1 MVLLCSL
8 RCVALA
14 AGAWLAS
21 SEFKA
26 IDFLPDVA
34 DCSATLTTPVHFEC
48 KGKLARDQKY
58 DVWKTSL
65 DFHFG
70 LLAEEE
76 WVTLRQQYT
85 APWAGI
91 GIFSG
96 WTPLFDGYDGEHQY
110 SIKDF
115 LPPTIRALDGYNFVE
130 EDEALPAGV
139 PLPPAPPSA
148 PRVYN
153 QTILV
158 PNCWATVCELLRTIA
173 QCRMDMT
180 TVYHDVYSTDDK
192 DAQRWAEEATT
203 IVPGPYTA
211 ADRRFGDVMLVF
223 LRDPQMKRA
232 ILQHAVIFV
241 DQDIV
246 FEKAG
251 SGSKNPYRL
260 IDLTTV
266 EKEWKPTLQGGLF
279 EWVLHR
285 PLLRNEHQKSFA
297 EQFSLLSMDVDER
310 WPQFW
315 QWPKELQATHTLGRS
330 DNPRNP
336 EEGVLGLTVMK
347 ARRYA
352 LKKTGSDW
360 APLLVSVPRVQDSVV
375 V

>member
-1 MVLLCSL
+1 MFL
-8 RCVALA
+8 RCLALA
-14 AGAWLAS
+14 AGLWLVSA
-21 SEFKA
+21 EFKA
-26 IDFLPDVA
+26 IDFLPDIT
-34 DCSATLTTPVHFEC
+34 DCNVTLTTPVHYQC
-48 KGKLARDQKY
+48 KGKQARDQKY
-58 DVWKTSL
+58 AVWKTSL

-70 LLAEEE
+70 LLAEEQ
-76 WVTLRQQYT
+76 WDMLRTQYT
-85 APWAGI
+85 APWAGPAI
-91 GIFSG
+91 VAGQTS
-96 WTPLFDGYDGEHQY
+96 LFDPYDSKHEY

-130 EDEALPAGV
+130 EDEPFPAGV
-139 PLPPAPPSA
+139 PLPPDPPSA
-148 PRVYN
+148 PRLYN
-153 QTILV
+153 KTVLV

-173 QCRMDMT
+173 QCRQDTT
-180 TVYHDVYSTDDK
+180 TVYYDVYSTDDK
-192 DAQRWAEEATT
+192 DAQRWAEETT
-203 IVPGPYTA
+203 TVVPGPYTES
-211 ADRRFGDVMLVF
+211 DRKFGDVMLVF
-223 LRDPQMKRA
+223 LKDQQMKRA
-232 ILQHAVIFV
+232 ILQHAVMFI

-260 IDLTTV
+260 IDLDTV

-285 PLLRNEHQKSFA
+285 PLLGIEQQKCFA
-297 EQFSLLSMDVDER
+297 DQFSLLSMDVDER

-352 LKKTGSDW
+352 LKKTGSNW
-360 APLLVSVPRVQDSVV
+360 APSRMSEPLVQDSVV